1 MPHDKVPHDKVTHYK
16 VALPLGTVLVTLDRT
31 GLGLGRRGGFS
42 AEWTAASDTS
52 LTPEAYRRE
61 AKRHLQ
67 EVYRQQE
74 KSNPPSVTLNLASH
88 QLLDDLIGWT
98 KLNYPPKQ

>member
-1 MPHDKVPHDKVTHYK
+1 MPRYR

-31 GLGLGRRGGFS
+31 GLGLGRRGGFT
-42 AEWTAASDTS
+42 AEWAETSTTS

-67 EVYRQQE
+67 EVHRQQE
-74 KSNPPSVTLNLASH
+74 ESDPPHVILNLASH
-88 QLLDDLIGWT
+88 QLVDDLIGWT
-98 KLNYPPKQ
+98 KLNYPPRK